1 MPRRAEG
8 QGAPRSRR
16 AASSPLW
23 ERTWRGLGRKPA
35 VGDMGFY
42 LGTWVRI
49 EWIPVFQAQAV
60 RVAMSVSFA
69 Q

>member
-1 MPRRAEG
+1 M
-8 QGAPRSRR
+8 
-16 AASSPLW
+16 
-23 ERTWRGLGRKPA
+23 
-35 VGDMGFY
+35 GDMGFY